1 MRIEESAMNLSDLN
15 REQRLAA
22 ETLEGPLLVLAGAG
36 SGKTRALTYRVANLI
51 DHGVPPWSIM
61 AITFTNK
68 AAAEMR
74 ERIEK
79 LVGPSAADVWV
90 STFHAGCAK
99 ILRRDIEKLGY
110 TRSFTIY
117 DDDDQMSALKEILKR
132 LNIDEKFLP
141 PREIKSKI
149 SDAKNKLLGP
159 QEWFAQSDRDYRC
172 QMVQD
177 VYSAYEE
184 KLKSSNALDFD
195 DLIVKTLELFAAHP
209 PVLDA
214 YQRKVRYIHVDEYQ
228 DTNYAQYML
237 VRLLAQQSRNLC
249 VVGDDDQSIYG
260 WRGADI
266 RNILDFEKDFPD
278 AKVIKLEQNYRST
291 ANILDAANQVIALN
305 ENRKDKALWTQ
316 EGPGEMIRLYRAG
329 DEREEAAW
337 VCQQIRTLQMQG
349 EDYARS
355 AVLYRTNAQSRVI
368 EEAFV
373 QSGIK
378 YRMYGGLRFYD
389 RKEVKDILA
398 YLRVMINPSD
408 DISVRRIINVPKR
421 SIGDTTVAELA
432 RYAAEQEMP
441 LLTACMDIPETIN
454 SRGRKSV
461 EKFSELMMGLTM
473 MAETMKL
480 TELVQYVIDTAGLE
494 SQYTKE
500 DNDENRS
507 RVENIREFV
516 GAVQEFEEKA
526 DNPTLAE
533 YLENVALVS
542 DLDAMDEDGGAVT
555 MMTLHSAKG
564 LEFPNVFMVGMEE
577 NLFPSMR
584 SRDDQQRMEEE
595 RRLCYVGIT
604 RARERLYL
612 SHASRRMLYNQ
623 MQFNDRSRFIDDIP
637 ARVLEDVSE
646 RREPFGAPVGERR
659 GSGSWQSGQWRQPAW
674 SKGSAFAS
682 GDAQNGQSKQNGQS
696 NWKPKTAYQTA
707 VPSGQKQSYLA
718 WSRGSGAG
726 MGHTERVGG
735 ASVPGVQRGMAQQ
748 EQKVVRS
755 SAHEAAAPSIFAAG
769 DRVLHR
775 KFGKGAVIR
784 VSGSGS
790 DARIMIRFDDTRVG
804 VKEFALSIAPI
815 IKTEG

>member
-1 MRIEESAMNLSDLN
+1 MNLDDLN

-36 SGKTRALTYRVANLI
+36 SGKTRALTYRVANLLE
-51 DHGVPPWSIM
+51 HGVPPWAIM

-79 LVGPSAADVWV
+79 LAGPGAQEVWV

-117 DDDDQMSALKEILKR
+117 DDDDQMSALKEILKK

-141 PREIKSKI
+141 PREIKAKI
-149 SDAKNKLLGP
+149 SDAKNRLLGP
-159 QEWFAQSDRDYRC
+159 QEWFSSSDRDYRC
-172 QMVQD
+172 QMIHD
-177 VYSAYEE
+177 VFSAYEE

-195 DLIVKTLELFAAHP
+195 DLIVRTLDLFTLHP
-209 PVLDA
+209 PVLEA
-214 YQRKVRYIHVDEYQ
+214 YQRKLRYIHVDEYQ

-278 AKVIKLEQNYRST
+278 ATVIKLEQNYRSS
-291 ANILDAANQVIALN
+291 ANILDAANQVIARN

-316 EGPGEMIRLYRAG
+316 QGPGEMIRLYRAD

-337 VCQQIRTLQMQG
+337 VCEQIRALEAQG
-349 EDYARS
+349 EDASRC
-355 AVLYRTNAQSRVI
+355 AVLYRTNAQSRVM

-373 QSGIK
+373 KTGVK
-378 YRMYGGLRFYD
+378 YRIYGGLRFYD

-398 YLRVMINPSD
+398 YLRVMINPAD

-421 SIGDTTVAELA
+421 AIGDTTVTELA

-441 LLTACMDIPETIN
+441 LLTACMDVPDTLG
-454 SRGRKSV
+454 SRAKKSV
-461 EKFSELMMGLTM
+461 EKFGELMMSLTM
-473 MAETMKL
+473 MAESMKL
-480 TELVQYVIDTAGLE
+480 TELVQYVIDTTGLE
-494 SQYTKE
+494 SQYAKE
-500 DNDENRS
+500 DSDEARS

-516 GAVQEFEEKA
+516 GAVQEFEDKA
-526 DNPTLAE
+526 DNPTLTD

-542 DLDAMDEDGGAVT
+542 DLDAMTEDGGAVT

-564 LEFPNVFMVGMEE
+564 LEFPNVFMIGMEE

-584 SRDDQQRMEEE
+584 SRDDPARMEEE

-604 RARERLYL
+604 RARDRLYL

-637 ARVLEDVSE
+637 ARLIEDVSE
-646 RREPFGAPVGERR
+646 RRGGFATSRQDG
-659 GSGSWQSGQWRQPAW
+659 WQSEQWLQPAW
-674 SKGSAFAS
+674 SKGSSFAQKS
-682 GDAQNGQSKQNGQS
+682 ETASA
-696 NWKPKTAYQTA
+696 WKPRAQ
-707 VPSGQKQSYLA
+707 SGVAQPLGQRQSFAA
-718 WSRGSGAG
+718 WSRGSGIG
-726 MGHTERVGG
+726 MNNAERVGG
-735 ASVPGVQRGMAQQ
+735 TTVAGVQRGMNPTAQ
-748 EQKVVRS
+748 VVP
-755 SAHEAAAPSIFAAG
+755 SAAREAEKPSLFAAG
-769 DRVLHR
+769 DHVMHR
-775 KFGKGAVIR
+775 KFGRGAVVR
-784 VSGSGS
+784 VSGSGA

>member
-1 MRIEESAMNLSDLN
+1 MNLDDLN

-36 SGKTRALTYRVANLI
+36 SGKTRALTYRVANLLE
-51 DHGVPPWSIM
+51 HGVPPWAIM

-79 LVGPSAADVWV
+79 LAGPGAQEVWV

-117 DDDDQMSALKEILKR
+117 DDDDQMSALKEILKK

-141 PREIKSKI
+141 PREIKAKI
-149 SDAKNKLLGP
+149 SDAKNRLLGP
-159 QEWFAQSDRDYRC
+159 QEWFSSSDRDYRC
-172 QMVQD
+172 QMIHD
-177 VYSAYEE
+177 VFSAYEE

-195 DLIVKTLELFAAHP
+195 DLIVRTLDLFTLHP
-209 PVLDA
+209 LVLEA
-214 YQRKVRYIHVDEYQ
+214 YQRKLRYIHVDEYQ

-278 AKVIKLEQNYRST
+278 ATVIKLEQNYRSS
-291 ANILDAANQVIALN
+291 ANILDAANQVIARN

-316 EGPGEMIRLYRAG
+316 QGPGEMIRLYRAD

-337 VCQQIRTLQMQG
+337 VCEQIRALEMQG
-349 EDYARS
+349 EDASRC
-355 AVLYRTNAQSRVI
+355 AVLYRTNAQSRVM

-373 QSGIK
+373 KTGVK
-378 YRMYGGLRFYD
+378 YRIYGGLRFYD

-398 YLRVMINPSD
+398 YLRVMINPAD

-421 SIGDTTVAELA
+421 AIGDTTVTELA

-441 LLTACMDIPETIN
+441 LLTACMDVPDTLG
-454 SRGRKSV
+454 SRAKKSV
-461 EKFSELMMGLTM
+461 EKFGELMMSLTM
-473 MAETMKL
+473 MAESMKL
-480 TELVQYVIDTAGLE
+480 TELVQYVIDPTGLE
-494 SQYTKE
+494 SQYAKE
-500 DNDENRS
+500 DSDEARS

-516 GAVQEFEEKA
+516 GAVQEFEDKA
-526 DNPTLAE
+526 DNPTLTD

-542 DLDAMDEDGGAVT
+542 DLDAMTEDGGAVT

-564 LEFPNVFMVGMEE
+564 LEFPNVFMIGMEE

-584 SRDDQQRMEEE
+584 SRDDPARMEEE

-637 ARVLEDVSE
+637 ARLIEDVSE
-646 RREPFGAPVGERR
+646 RRGGFATSRQDG
-659 GSGSWQSGQWRQPAW
+659 WQSGQWRQPAW
-674 SKGSAFAS
+674 SKGSSFAQKPETAS
-682 GDAQNGQSKQNGQS
+682 A
-696 NWKPKTAYQTA
+696 WKPRPQ
-707 VPSGQKQSYLA
+707 SGVAQPQGQRQSFAA
-718 WSRGSGAG
+718 WSRGSGMG
-726 MGHTERVGG
+726 MNNAERVGG
-735 ASVPGVQRGMAQQ
+735 TTVAGVQRGMNPTAQ
-748 EQKVVRS
+748 VVP
-755 SAHEAAAPSIFAAG
+755 SAAREAEKPSLFAAG
-769 DRVLHR
+769 DHVMHR
-775 KFGKGAVIR
+775 KFGRGAVVR
-784 VSGSGS
+784 VSGSGA

>member
-1 MRIEESAMNLSDLN
+1 MNLNDLN

-51 DHGVPPWSIM
+51 DRGVPAWSIM

-117 DDDDQMSALKEILKR
+117 DDDDQMSAIKEILKR
-132 LNIDEKFLP
+132 LNIDDKYLP
-141 PREIKSKI
+141 AREVKSKI

-159 QEWFAQSDRDYRC
+159 QEWFSESDRDFRS
-172 QMVQD
+172 QQIQD
-177 VYSAYEE
+177 VYEAYEE
-184 KLKSSNALDFD
+184 KLKSSNSLDFD
-195 DLIVKTLELFAAHP
+195 DLIVKTLELFTAHP
-209 PVLDA
+209 PVLEA
-214 YQRKVRYIHVDEYQ
+214 YQRKFRYIHVDEYQ

-237 VRLLAQQSRNLC
+237 VRLLAQHSRNLC

-278 AKVIKLEQNYRST
+278 AVVIKLEQNYRST
-291 ANILDAANQVIALN
+291 ANILDAANQVIAMN

-316 EGPGEMIRLYRAG
+316 EGPGEMIRLYRAS
-329 DEREEAAW
+329 DEREEAVW
-337 VCQQIRTLQMQG
+337 ICQQIRSLAVQG

-421 SIGDTTVAELA
+421 AIGDTTVNELA

-441 LLTACMDIPETIN
+441 LLTACMDIPDTVS
-454 SRGRKSV
+454 SRSRKNV
-461 EKFSELMMGLTM
+461 ERFSELMMMLSM
-473 MAETMKL
+473 MSESMKL
-480 TELVQYVIDTAGLE
+480 TELVQYVIDTVGLE

-507 RVENIREFV
+507 RIENIREFV
-516 GAVQEFEEKA
+516 GAVQEFEEKS
-526 DNPTLAE
+526 DNPTLQD

-542 DLDAMDEDGGAVT
+542 DIDAMDESGGAVT

-612 SHASRRMLYNQ
+612 SHAARRMLYNQ
-623 MQFNDRSRFIDDIP
+623 MQFNDRSCFIEDIP
-637 ARVLEDVSE
+637 PRVLEDVSE
-646 RREPFGAPVGERR
+646 RREAFGMPVGERK
-659 GSGSWQSGQWRQPAW
+659 GSWQSRSSADGQWRQPAW
-674 SKGSAFAS
+674 SKGSSYGSQQGNAGS
-682 GDAQNGQSKQNGQS
+682 TWQ
-696 NWKPKTAYQTA
+696 PKTAYQSA
-707 VPSGQKQSYLA
+707 IPQGRRESYLS
-718 WSRGSGAG
+718 WSRGSGVG
-726 MGHTERVGG
+726 MGNTEKLGRS
-735 ASVPGVQRGMAQQ
+735 SVEGVQRGMGVQPQ
-748 EQKVVRS
+748 RIVRS
-755 SAHEAAAPSIFAAG
+755 AAHEEAKPSIFTAG
-769 DRVLHR
+769 DHVMHK
-775 KFGKGAVIR
+775 KFGRGAVIR
-784 VSGSGS
+784 VTGSGS
-790 DARIMIRFDDTRVG
+790 DSRIMIRFEDTRVG

-815 IKTEG
+815 IKMED

>member
-1 MRIEESAMNLSDLN
+1 MNLNDLN
-15 REQRLAA
+15 KEQRLAA

-36 SGKTRALTYRVANLI
+36 SGKTRALTYRVANLLS
-51 DHGVPPWSIM
+51 HGVPPWAIM

-79 LVGPSAADVWV
+79 LAGESAADVWV
-90 STFHAGCAK
+90 STFHSGCAK

-117 DDDDQMSALKEILKR
+117 DDDDQMSALKEIIKK

-141 PREIKSKI
+141 PREVKAKI

-159 QEWFAQSDRDYRC
+159 QEWFAQCDRDYRS
-172 QMVQD
+172 QMIHD

-195 DLIVKTLELFAAHP
+195 DLIVKTLELFANHP
-209 PVLDA
+209 PVLEA
-214 YQRKVRYIHVDEYQ
+214 YQRKFRYIHVDEYQ

-237 VRLLAQQSRNLC
+237 VRLLAQESRNLC

-278 AKVIKLEQNYRST
+278 AKVIKLEQNYRSS
-291 ANILDAANQVIALN
+291 ANILDAANQVIAVN

-316 EGPGEMIRLYRAG
+316 QGPGDQIKLYRAQ

-337 VCQQIRTLQMQG
+337 VCEQIRNLQMQG
-349 EDYARS
+349 EDVSRC
-355 AVLYRTNAQSRVI
+355 AVLYRTNAQSRVV

-373 QSGIK
+373 RTGIK
-378 YRMYGGLRFYD
+378 YRIYGGLRFYD

-421 SIGDTTVAELA
+421 AIGDTTINELA

-441 LLTACMDIPETIN
+441 LLTACMDIPDTLN
-454 SRGRKSV
+454 SRAKKSV
-461 EKFSELMMGLTM
+461 EKFSDLMMSLTM
-473 MAETMKL
+473 MTESMKL
-480 TELVQYVIDTAGLE
+480 TELVQYVIDSTGLE
-494 SQYTKE
+494 SQYAKE
-500 DNDENRS
+500 DSDEARS

-516 GAVQEFEEKA
+516 GAVQEYEEKS
-526 DNPTLAE
+526 DSPTLMD

-542 DLDAMDEDGGAVT
+542 DLDAMTEDGGAVT

-577 NLFPSMR
+577 NLFPSAR
-584 SRDDQQRMEEE
+584 SRDDQPRMEEE

-604 RARERLYL
+604 RARERLYM

-623 MQFNDRSRFIDDIP
+623 MQFNERSRFIEDIP
-637 ARVLEDVSE
+637 ARVMEDVSE
-646 RREPFGAPVGERR
+646 YRDGGFGRR
-659 GSGSWQSGQWRQPAW
+659 SQQDDWQSGQWRQPAW
-674 SKGSAFAS
+674 SRGSSFAEKPETAGSWKPRPQFGAAQPQGQRQSFAS
-682 GDAQNGQSKQNGQS
+682 
-696 NWKPKTAYQTA
+696 
-707 VPSGQKQSYLA
+707 

-726 MGHTERVGG
+726 MGSAERVGE
-735 ASVPGVQRGMAQQ
+735 ANVTGVQRGMQPQQ
-748 EQKVVRS
+748 RVVSSGAHDVQK
-755 SAHEAAAPSIFAAG
+755 PSLFAAG
-769 DRVLHR
+769 DHIMHR
-775 KFGKGAVIR
+775 KFGRGAVVR
-784 VSGSGS
+784 VSGAGS
-790 DARIMIRFDDTRVG
+790 DARIMIRFDDTRIG

-815 IKTEG
+815 IKVEG

>member
-1 MRIEESAMNLSDLN
+1 MNLDDLN
-15 REQRLAA
+15 TEQRLAA

-36 SGKTRALTYRVANLI
+36 SGKTRALTYRVANLLE
-51 DHGVPPWSIM
+51 HGVPPWAIM

-68 AAAEMR
+68 AASEMR
-74 ERIEK
+74 ERIER
-79 LVGPSAADVWV
+79 LAGASAADVWV

-141 PREIKSKI
+141 PREIKAKI

-159 QEWFAQSDRDYRC
+159 QEWFSQSDRDYRS
-172 QMVQD
+172 QMIYD
-177 VYSAYEE
+177 VYHAYEE

-195 DLIVKTLELFAAHP
+195 DLIVKTLELFTLHP
-209 PVLDA
+209 PVLEA
-214 YQRKVRYIHVDEYQ
+214 YQRRLRYIHVDEYQ

-237 VRLLAQQSRNLC
+237 VRLLADKSRNLC

-278 AKVIKLEQNYRST
+278 ATVIKLEQNYRST
-291 ANILDAANQVIALN
+291 SNILDAANQVIARN

-337 VCQQIRTLQMQG
+337 VCQTIRELSARG
-349 EDYARS
+349 EDASRF
-355 AVLYRTNAQSRVI
+355 AVLYRTNAQSRVV

-398 YLRVMINPSD
+398 YLRVMINPAD

-421 SIGDTTVAELA
+421 AIGDTTVTELA
-432 RYAAEQEMP
+432 RYAAQEGMP
-441 LLTACMDIPETIN
+441 LLTACMDIPETIG
-454 SRGRKSV
+454 SRGRRSV
-461 EKFSELMMGLTM
+461 EKFSELMMSLTM

-480 TELVQYVIDTAGLE
+480 TELVQYVIDTVGLE
-494 SQYTKE
+494 SQYAKE
-500 DNDENRS
+500 DSDEARS

-526 DNPTLAE
+526 ESATLQD

-542 DLDAMDEDGGAVT
+542 DLDGMTEDGGAVT

-584 SRDDQQRMEEE
+584 SRDDPQRMEEE

-623 MQFNDRSRFIDDIP
+623 MQFNERSRFIDDIP
-637 ARVLEDVSE
+637 VRVLEDVSQIQ
-646 RREPFGAPVGERR
+646 ERR
-659 GSGSWQSGQWRQPAW
+659 GGFGAERRSGWTGGQWQQPAW
-674 SKGSAFAS
+674 SKGSTFARRDDAQQGADGWKPRTQFSARMPGGQRQSFAS
-682 GDAQNGQSKQNGQS
+682 
-696 NWKPKTAYQTA
+696 
-707 VPSGQKQSYLA
+707 

-726 MGHTERVGG
+726 MGASERVGG
-735 ASVPGVQRGMAQQ
+735 ATVQGVQRGMGAVK
-748 EQKVVRS
+748 EAPKVVAS
-755 SAHEAAAPSIFAAG
+755 AAHEAQRPSLFAAG
-769 DRVLHR
+769 DHVLHR
-775 KFGKGAVIR
+775 KFGKGAVVR
-784 VSGSGS
+784 VSGSGA

>member
-1 MRIEESAMNLSDLN
+1 MNLDDLN

-36 SGKTRALTYRVANLI
+36 SGKTRALTYRVANLLE
-51 DHGVPPWSIM
+51 HGVPPWAIM

-79 LVGPSAADVWV
+79 LAGPGAQEVWV

-117 DDDDQMSALKEILKR
+117 DDDDQMSALKEILKK

-141 PREIKSKI
+141 PREIKAKI
-149 SDAKNKLLGP
+149 SDAKNRLLGP
-159 QEWFAQSDRDYRC
+159 QEWFSSSDRDYRC
-172 QMVQD
+172 QMIHD
-177 VYSAYEE
+177 VFSAYEE

-195 DLIVKTLELFAAHP
+195 DLIVRTLDLFTLHP
-209 PVLDA
+209 PVLEA
-214 YQRKVRYIHVDEYQ
+214 YQRKLRYIHVDEYQ

-278 AKVIKLEQNYRST
+278 ATVIKLEQNYRSS
-291 ANILDAANQVIALN
+291 ANILDAANQVIARN

-316 EGPGEMIRLYRAG
+316 QGPGEMIQLYRAD

-337 VCQQIRTLQMQG
+337 VCEQIRALEMQG
-349 EDYARS
+349 EDASRC
-355 AVLYRTNAQSRVI
+355 AVLYRTNAQSRVM

-373 QSGIK
+373 KTGVK
-378 YRMYGGLRFYD
+378 YRIYGGLRFYD

-398 YLRVMINPSD
+398 YLRVMINPAD

-421 SIGDTTVAELA
+421 AIGDTTVTELA

-441 LLTACMDIPETIN
+441 LLTACMDVPDTLG
-454 SRGRKSV
+454 SRAKKSV
-461 EKFSELMMGLTM
+461 EKFGELMMSLTM
-473 MAETMKL
+473 MAESMKL
-480 TELVQYVIDTAGLE
+480 TELVQYVIDTTGLE
-494 SQYTKE
+494 SQYAKE
-500 DNDENRS
+500 DSDEARS

-516 GAVQEFEEKA
+516 GAVQEFEDKA
-526 DNPTLAE
+526 DNPTLTD

-542 DLDAMDEDGGAVT
+542 DLDAMTEDGGAVT

-564 LEFPNVFMVGMEE
+564 LEFPNVFMIGMEE

-584 SRDDQQRMEEE
+584 SRDDPARMEEE

-637 ARVLEDVSE
+637 ARLIEDVSE
-646 RREPFGAPVGERR
+646 RRGGFATSRQDG
-659 GSGSWQSGQWRQPAW
+659 WQSGQWRQPAW
-674 SKGSAFAS
+674 SKGSSFAQKPETAS
-682 GDAQNGQSKQNGQS
+682 A
-696 NWKPKTAYQTA
+696 WKPRPQ
-707 VPSGQKQSYLA
+707 SGVAQPQGQRQSFAA
-718 WSRGSGAG
+718 WSRGSGMG
-726 MGHTERVGG
+726 MNNAERVGG
-735 ASVPGVQRGMAQQ
+735 TTVAGVQRGMNPTAQ
-748 EQKVVRS
+748 VVP
-755 SAHEAAAPSIFAAG
+755 SAAREAEKPSLFAAG
-769 DRVLHR
+769 DHVMHR
-775 KFGKGAVIR
+775 KFGRGAVVR
-784 VSGSGS
+784 VSGSGA